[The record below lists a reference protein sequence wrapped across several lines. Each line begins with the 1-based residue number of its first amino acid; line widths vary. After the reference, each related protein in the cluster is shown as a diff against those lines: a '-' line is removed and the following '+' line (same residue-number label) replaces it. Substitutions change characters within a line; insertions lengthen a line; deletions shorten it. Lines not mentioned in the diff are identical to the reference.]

1 MFAFLASARKALTRG
16 VFVSATL
23 ALSACQPFALGNGG
37 PLLGGGSGPTID
49 TSVPVPV
56 ALLVPK
62 SSNGAGAIATS
73 LENAARLAIADLTN
87 VKIDLRVYDTGG
99 STEQAAALAQKAVA
113 EGAQIILGPLFADA
127 ANAAGVAV
135 SGQNVNV
142 LSFSNNTSIA
152 GGNVFVLGPTFDNSA
167 NRLMAFAQRQGKTKA
182 VIVHPNNIEGQFGRN
197 SIQQAAARNGVQI
210 VSINGFDF
218 SLPGVVAAV
227 PQIKAAMDSTGA
239 DTLILTSNSAGAL
252 PLLLQMLPEAGVD
265 PSKIQYAGLS
275 RWDVSAQTLE
285 LPGLQN
291 GWFTMPDQGMIKN
304 FEARYTQAYGTSPHQ
319 LAGLAYDG
327 IAAIGALVEA
337 GNKKALTSG
346 ALTQGAGFQGVAG
359 AFRLRPNGTNERSL
373 SVAMVRNKQVV
384 IIDPAPTKFSGAG
397 F

>member
-23 ALSACQPFALGNGG
+23 ALSACQPFTVGNGE

-62 SSNGAGAIATS
+62 SSNGAGTVATS

-99 STEQAAALAQKAVA
+99 STDQAAALAQKAVA
-113 EGAQIILGPLFADA
+113 DGAQIILGPLFADA

-182 VIVHPNNIEGQFGRN
+182 VIVHPNNIEGQLSRN
-197 SIQQAAARNGVQI
+197 SVQQAAARNGVQI

-239 DTLILTSNSAGAL
+239 DTLILTSNSVGAL
-252 PLLLQMLPEAGVD
+252 PLLAQMLPEAGVD

-275 RWDVSAQTLE
+275 RWDVPAQTLE

-359 AFRLRPNGTNERSL
+359 AFRLRPNGTNERAL

-384 IIDPAPTKFSGAG
+384 IIDPASTKFSGAG

>member
-1 MFAFLASARKALTRG
+1 MFAFLASARKALPSG
-16 VFVSATL
+16 VVLSGAL
-23 ALSACQPFALGNGG
+23 ALAACQPISISGG
-37 PLLGGGSGPTID
+37 TSDGGGGGPTID

-62 SSNGAGAIATS
+62 SSESAGAVAAS
-73 LENAARLAIADLTN
+73 LENAARLAIDDLTS

-127 ANAAGVAV
+127 ANAAGNAVA
-135 SGQNVNV
+135 GQNINV
-142 LSFSNNTSIA
+142 LSFSNNASIA
-152 GGNVFVLGPTFDNSA
+152 GGNVFVLGPTFENTADRIMS
-167 NRLMAFAQRQGKTKA
+167 FAKRQGKTKVLIA
-182 VIVHPNNIEGQFGRN
+182 HPNNVEGQFGRN
-197 SIQQAAARNGVQI
+197 AVQQAASRNGIAVA
-210 VSINGFDF
+210 SINGFEF
-218 SLPGVVAAV
+218 SQPGVVAVV

-239 DTLILTSNSAGAL
+239 DTLVLTSNSADAL
-252 PLLLQMLPEAGVD
+252 PLLAQMLPEAGVS
-265 PSKIQYAGLS
+265 PSNVQYAGLA
-275 RWDVSAQTLE
+275 RWDVPAQTLE

-291 GWFTMPDQGMIKN
+291 GWFTMPDQGMIQN
-304 FEARYTQAYGTSPHQ
+304 FQTRYTQAYGTAPHQ

-337 GNKKALTSG
+337 GNKKALTTG

-359 AFRLRPNGTNERSL
+359 AFRLRPNGTNERAL
-373 SVAMVRNKQVV
+373 SVAMVRDKQVV
-384 IIDPAPTKFSGAG
+384 IIDPAPIKFSGAG

>member
-1 MFAFLASARKALTRG
+1 MFAFLASARKALPSG
-16 VFVSATL
+16 VVLSGAL
-23 ALSACQPFALGNGG
+23 ALAACQPISISGG
-37 PLLGGGSGPTID
+37 TSDGGGGGPTID

-62 SSNGAGAIATS
+62 SSGSAGAVAAS
-73 LENAARLAIADLTN
+73 LENAARLAIDDLTS

-127 ANAAGVAV
+127 ANAAGNAVA
-135 SGQNVNV
+135 GQNINV
-142 LSFSNNTSIA
+142 LSFSNNASIA
-152 GGNVFVLGPTFDNSA
+152 GGNVFVLGPTFENTAD
-167 NRLMAFAQRQGKTKA
+167 RIMRFAKRQGKTKVLIA
-182 VIVHPNNIEGQFGRN
+182 HPNNVEGQFGRN
-197 SIQQAAARNGVQI
+197 AVQQAASRNGIAVA
-210 VSINGFDF
+210 SINGFEF
-218 SLPGVVAAV
+218 SQPGVVAVV

-239 DTLILTSNSAGAL
+239 DTLVLTSNSADAL
-252 PLLLQMLPEAGVD
+252 PLLAQMLPEAGVS
-265 PSKIQYAGLS
+265 PSNVQYAGLA
-275 RWDVSAQTLE
+275 RWDVPAQTLE

-291 GWFTMPDQGMIKN
+291 GWFTMPDQGMIQN
-304 FEARYTQAYGTSPHQ
+304 FQTRYTQAYGTAPHQ

-337 GNKKALTSG
+337 GNKKALTTG

-359 AFRLRPNGTNERSL
+359 AFRLRPNGTNERAL
-373 SVAMVRNKQVV
+373 SVAMVRDKQVV
-384 IIDPAPTKFSGAG
+384 IIDPAPIKFSGAG

>member
-1 MFAFLASARKALTRG
+1 MFAFLASARKALPSG
-16 VFVSATL
+16 VVLSGAL
-23 ALSACQPFALGNGG
+23 ALAACQPISISGG
-37 PLLGGGSGPTID
+37 TSDGGGGGPTID

-62 SSNGAGAIATS
+62 SSGSAGAVAAS
-73 LENAARLAIADLTN
+73 LENAARLAIDDLTS

-127 ANAAGVAV
+127 ANAAGNAVA
-135 SGQNVNV
+135 GQNINV
-142 LSFSNNTSIA
+142 LSFSNNASIA
-152 GGNVFVLGPTFDNSA
+152 GGNVFVLGPTFENTAD
-167 NRLMAFAQRQGKTKA
+167 RIMRFAKRQGKTKVLIA
-182 VIVHPNNIEGQFGRN
+182 HPNNVEGQFGRN
-197 SIQQAAARNGVQI
+197 AVQQAASRNGIAVA
-210 VSINGFDF
+210 SINGFEF
-218 SLPGVVAAV
+218 SQPGVVAVV

-239 DTLILTSNSAGAL
+239 DTLVLTSNSADAL
-252 PLLLQMLPEAGVD
+252 PLLAQMLPEAGVS
-265 PSKIQYAGLS
+265 PSNVQYAGLA
-275 RWDVSAQTLE
+275 RWDVPAQTLE

-291 GWFTMPDQGMIKN
+291 GWFTMPDQGMIQN
-304 FEARYTQAYGTSPHQ
+304 FQTRYTQAYGTAPHQ

-337 GNKKALTSG
+337 GDKQALTID

-359 AFRLRPNGTNERSL
+359 AFRLRPNGTNERAL
-373 SVAMVRNKQVV
+373 SVAMVRDKQVV
-384 IIDPAPTKFSGAG
+384 IIDPAPIKFSGAG

>member
-1 MFAFLASARKALTRG
+1 
-16 VFVSATL
+16 
-23 ALSACQPFALGNGG
+23 
-37 PLLGGGSGPTID
+37 
-49 TSVPVPV
+49 
-56 ALLVPK
+56 
-62 SSNGAGAIATS
+62 
-73 LENAARLAIADLTN
+73 
-87 VKIDLRVYDTGG
+87 
-99 STEQAAALAQKAVA
+99 
-113 EGAQIILGPLFADA
+113 
-127 ANAAGVAV
+127 
-135 SGQNVNV
+135 
-142 LSFSNNTSIA
+142 
-152 GGNVFVLGPTFDNSA
+152 
-167 NRLMAFAQRQGKTKA
+167 LMAFAKRQGKTKA

-197 SIQQAAARNGVQI
+197 AVQQAAARSGVQI
-210 VSINGFDF
+210 VSVNAFDF
-218 SLPGVVAAV
+218 SMPGVVAAV

-239 DTLILTSNSAGAL
+239 DTLIITSNSAGAL
-252 PLLLQMLPEAGVD
+252 PLLAQMLPEAGVD

-275 RWDVSAQTLE
+275 RWDVPAQTLV

-291 GWFTMPDQGMIKN
+291 GWFTMPDQGMIRN

-346 ALTQGAGFQGVAG
+346 ALTQDAGFQGVAG
-359 AFRLRPNGTNERSL
+359 AFRLRPNGTNERAL